1 MHGRGAPSTAPGQN
15 SSSDPLAELARLIG
29 QNDPF
34 AEYGRQSAH
43 RAAAPRTAEPA
54 PDWDTQTTVPGYAQQ
69 MPPDTAPNFGD
80 GDHYAGTAPQDV
92 YREATDFGPPP
103 APRQT
108 YGNMPY
114 GAGPDSY
121 RTELENQDYAGDQ
134 VPGYETDPYYANQ
147 MPQAGEDLYD
157 DVPPSRRRTGIL
169 AIAAVLALAVIGTA
183 GAFGYR
189 ALFGSSGSSGP
200 PPVIK
205 ADATPSKIVPA
216 ARSKDPQNS
225 KLIYDR
231 VSERG
236 QGEKVVSREEQPMEM
251 KDKPTGFPQANG
263 AQPQALGSGIVGTEP
278 KKIHTI
284 AIRPDQ
290 PVTSDAPPSGVPA
303 PAGAPTRVAT
313 VAPAQ
318 QPAPPPVTRSIGN
331 ASAAADPPPQP
342 PAAPARRAQAPA
354 NAPLSLSPNA
364 QAPARAP
371 SRPTRTASVPPAQAA
386 AGRAAPA
393 PRATGG
399 YAVQV
404 SSQRSEA
411 DAQAA
416 FRSLQAKYPS
426 QLGGKQPIIHRVDL
440 GAKGIYFRAMV
451 GPFADA
457 HAASTLCSSLKAAGG
472 SCLIQR
478 N

>member
-1 MHGRGAPSTAPGQN
+1 MQGRGAPSTAPGSN
-15 SSSDPLAELARLIG
+15 SASDPLAELARLIG
-29 QNDPF
+29 QTDPF
-34 AEYGRQSAH
+34 AEYGRESAH
-43 RAAAPRTAEPA
+43 RAAAPREVEAA
-54 PDWDTQTTVPGYAQQ
+54 PDWDAQPTAPGYAPQ
-69 MPPDTAPNFGD
+69 MPPADAQNYGARD
-80 GDHYAGTAPQDV
+80 YYAGSQSPAGYQDAP
-92 YREATDFGPPP
+92 DFGPPP

-108 YGNMPY
+108 YGNLPY
-114 GAGPDSY
+114 GAGPDPYQAEHEAHAYSG
-121 RTELENQDYAGDQ
+121 EQ

-157 DVPPSRRRTGIL
+157 DVPPSHRRMGIV
-169 AIAAVLALAVIGTA
+169 AIAGVFALVVIGTA

-200 PPVIK
+200 TPVIK

-216 ARSKDPQNS
+216 TKSKDPQNN

-231 VSERG
+231 VNERG
-236 QGEKVVSREEQPMEM
+236 QGEKIVSREEQPIEM
-251 KDKPTGFPQANG
+251 KDKPAGFPPPNS

-290 PVTSDAPPSGVPA
+290 PVMSDPPSAAIPA
-303 PAGAPTRVAT
+303 PVHAPARVAN

-318 QPAPPPVTRSIGN
+318 QPAPAAVTRSIGN
-331 ASAAADPPPQP
+331 ASAAADPR
-342 PAAPARRAQAPA
+342 PAAQPARRAAAPA

-364 QAPARAP
+364 QAPVRAP
-371 SRPTRTASVPPAQAA
+371 SRPTRTASVPPPAQAA
-386 AGRAAPA
+386 PAA
-393 PRATGG
+393 RGTGG

-457 HAASTLCSSLKAAGG
+457 HAASELCSSLKAAGG

>member
-1 MHGRGAPSTAPGQN
+1 MSDDYTHRPYRSNDIDRRGAPSNAPGSN
-15 SSSDPLAELARLIG
+15 PGSDPLAELARLIG

-34 AEYGRQSAH
+34 GEYGREGAH
-43 RAAAPRTAEPA
+43 RAAAPAEWDDQPPA
-54 PDWDTQTTVPGYAQQ
+54 PGYAPQ
-69 MPPDTAPNFGD
+69 TAPDAAQNFD
-80 GDHYAGTAPQDV
+80 AGRYHGGANESAAYQT
-92 YREATDFGPPP
+92 EAADFGPPP

-108 YGNMPY
+108 YGT
-114 GAGPDSY
+114 GQDSY
-121 RTELENQDYAGDQ
+121 QPEHEAHDYSGEQ
-134 VPGYETDPYYANQ
+134 VPGYETGPYYANQ
-147 MPQAGEDLYD
+147 VPPSDEDLYD
-157 DVPPSRRRTGIL
+157 DVPPSRRRMGIL
-169 AIAAVLALAVIGTA
+169 AVAAVFALVVIGTA

-200 PPVIK
+200 TPVIK

-216 ARSKDPQNS
+216 AKSKDPQNS

-231 VSERG
+231 VNGRG
-236 QGEKVVSREEQPMEM
+236 QDEKIVSREEQPIEM
-251 KDKPTGFPQANG
+251 KDKPAGFPQAIG
-263 AQPQALGSGIVGTEP
+263 AQQQVIGSGIVGTEP
-278 KKIHTI
+278 KKVHTI
-284 AIRPDQ
+284 AIRPEQ
-290 PVTSDAPPSGVPA
+290 PVTGDARPSAVPAAPARVANVAPPNQ
-303 PAGAPTRVAT
+303 PTPV
-313 VAPAQ
+313 
-318 QPAPPPVTRSIGN
+318 PVTRSIGN
-331 ASAAADPPPQP
+331 ASAAADPPPVARPKP
-342 PAAPARRAQAPA
+342 PAHRAPAAAA

-364 QAPARAP
+364 QPPARAP
-371 SRPTRTASVPPAQAA
+371 SRATRTASVPPAA
-386 AGRAAPA
+386 RAAPA
-393 PRATGG
+393 ARSTGG

-457 HAASTLCSSLKAAGG
+457 HAASALCSSLKAAGG